1 VDKTLYSLCLIALCL
16 HVAGCDSPDER
27 LAAFAEKSVDQQ
39 AQQNA
44 ALAKTTEDVHVER
57 SSLNEQQEALEED
70 RRDIASQRVREPLIA
85 NALGAV
91 GLILACLA
99 PLLICVYALQQAGS
113 TSPEQELGTILVEE
127 LTAEEPQLLPTL
139 APTLHRPEIGAADG
153 PPLLKPAE
161 APDGQ

>member
-1 VDKTLYSLCLIALCL
+1 VGKNLYFFCLIALCL

-27 LAAFAEKSVDQQ
+27 LAAFAEKSIDQQ

-70 RRDIASQRVREPLIA
+70 RREIASQRVREPLIA
-85 NALGAV
+85 NALQAI

-113 TSPEQELGTILVEE
+113 SSPEQELGTILVEE
-127 LTAEEPQLLPTL
+127 LTAEEPQLLPPLVPAFHQQDVGVT
-139 APTLHRPEIGAADG
+139 HG
-153 PPLLKPAE
+153 PPLLTPAE
-161 APDGQ
+161 DPDG